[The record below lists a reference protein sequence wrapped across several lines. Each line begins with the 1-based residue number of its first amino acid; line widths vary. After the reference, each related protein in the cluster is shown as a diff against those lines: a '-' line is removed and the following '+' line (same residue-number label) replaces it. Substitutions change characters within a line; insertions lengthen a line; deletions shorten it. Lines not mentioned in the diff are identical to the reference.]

1 MEPVKPKTQKIVEHI
16 PEDIGNNTPTDG
28 FQTNGSEERT
38 CSSRGGS
45 INNSKSLEWKL
56 FLPGYI
62 LWIEDCINTGL
73 YSNQKF
79 RLINVILLLVY
90 QVSKVIYRLY

>member
-16 PEDIGNNTPTDG
+16 PEDIGNNTPTEG

-45 INNSKSLEWKL
+45 INNSKKFRVEIISPRL
-56 FLPGYI
+56 YR
-62 LWIEDCINTGL
+62 IEDCINTGL